1 MSLQL
6 LPVELL
12 DDIFQRVLQ
21 PDLVSMCRISSSI
34 YPVAQRLLYRHL
46 SVSSRDVGV
55 ILPLAKMPQLAQ
67 HVRTFAIRLD
77 PSTFFKSFYYL
88 LATALSNMT
97 EVVSLELLV
106 DPGASW
112 ILGTPHCVFPRLQ
125 HLACSFLLDSHVV
138 DFLSKTEAL
147 LELELDGISSPLS
160 PPIPTLPVGSLP
172 QLCGFKGSSH
182 AAMAIVPGRPVE
194 SIHLNSGDLTQDDI
208 ASLAQSTAH
217 VAILGATTSAL
228 PVPLL
233 QSLTHH
239 FPYLVYLQMMTMYNF
254 SEGPDAV
261 RLSYGY
267 HSHNILKQFS
277 QTFYQNI
284 ANALASLPNLR
295 AFELSGMPWGSS
307 LKTAENEG
315 RVWQSQP
322 FSNDFDTAGDTSPD
336 VDGDLHSDFF
346 LA

>member
-12 DDIFQRVLQ
+12 DDIFHSVL
-21 PDLVSMCRISSSI
+21 PADLVSLSRICSTI

-46 SVSSRDVGV
+46 FVSTRNAGV
-55 ILPLAKMPQLAQ
+55 IITLAKKPELAQ
-67 HVRTFAIRLD
+67 HVRTFAVMLD
-77 PSTFFKSFYYL
+77 PSTFFRSFYHL

-97 EVVSLELLV
+97 EVISLELLV

-112 ILGTPHCVFPRLQ
+112 VLLGTRQCVFPRLE
-125 HLACSFLLDSHVV
+125 HLACSFPLDSHVV
-138 DFLSKTEAL
+138 DFLGKTEAL
-147 LELELDGISSPLS
+147 LQLEVDGISSPPSL
-160 PPIPTLPVGSLP
+160 PMPTLPVGSLP
-172 QLCGFKGSSH
+172 RLRGFKGSSH
-182 AAMAIVPGRPVE
+182 AAMAIIPGRPVE
-194 SIHLNSGDLTQDDI
+194 SIQLNSGDLTQDDI

-217 VAILGATTSAL
+217 VVILGATTSSL

-233 QSLTHH
+233 QTLTHH
-239 FPYLVYLQMMTMYNF
+239 LPHLVYLRIMTTYTF

-261 RLSYGY
+261 RLSYGHY
-267 HSHNILKQFS
+267 SHSILKQFS
-277 QTFYQNI
+277 QTFYQHI
-284 ANALASLPNLR
+284 ANTLTSLPNLR
-295 AFELSGMPWGSS
+295 VFELSGMPWGSS

-322 FSNDFDTAGDTSPD
+322 LTSDFGTASNTSL
-336 VDGDLHSDFF
+336 DGDLHSDFF